1 MVIMF
6 NAYWFIGE
14 VVDITGDPEKLGRVR
29 VKLYQ
34 DHDLLM
40 KTTDL
45 TWSHV
50 MLPTTSE
57 SIGGVGLNPSL
68 AIGSRVIGFYPDGEN
83 GRVSII
89 IGTMAFN
96 PSTDNG
102 SSDHSLSFLY
112 RGRNSIDQEKVGLEE
127 PDSSYKAEY
136 PYNRVLQTKSGHII
150 EVDDTA
156 GEERIHVRHKAGSY
170 VEINKD
176 GRITIV
182 AKDDSINITGGD
194 SIIEVKG
201 NVRMAVE
208 GNLNASVIG
217 DTTVVSAGNLYVG
230 SIGRLEF
237 SSGDSIIL
245 SAVNG
250 VTIRAPGGLV
260 TTGSISAVGTISSAV
275 GATGTFTSS
284 TGKVISVNKGLV
296 AQIKSP
302 A

>member
-1 MVIMF
+1 MF

-29 VKLYQ
+29 VKVYQ

-40 KTTDL
+40 KNEDL

-57 SIGGVGLNPSL
+57 SLGGIGLNPSL
-68 AIGSRVIGFYPDGEN
+68 AVGSRVIGFYPDGEN

-102 SSDHSLSFLY
+102 SSDHSMSFLF
-112 RGRNSIDQEKVGLEE
+112 RGRNSITQEKIGIDE

-136 PYNRVLQTKSGHII
+136 PFNRVLQTKSGHVI

-170 VEINKD
+170 IEINKD
-176 GRITIV
+176 GRITVV
-182 AKDDSINITGGD
+182 AQDDSINITGGNS
-194 SIIEVKG
+194 SIQVKG
-201 NVRMAVE
+201 NASVVVE
-208 GNLNASVIG
+208 GNLNVTAGGNTSV
-217 DTTVVSAGNLYVG
+217 TSAGNLYIGAVG
-230 SIGRLEF
+230 KLEL
-237 SSGDSIIL
+237 SSGDSIVL
-245 SAVNG
+245 SSAGG
-250 VTIRAPGGLV
+250 VTVRAPGGLV
-260 TTGSISAVGTISSAV
+260 STGSISAVGAISSAM
-275 GATGTFTSS
+275 GATGTFTSV
-284 TGKVISVNKGLV
+284 TGKVVSVNKGLV
-296 AQIKSP
+296 SQIKS
-302 A
+302 